1 MQNNTIISRLKTVCR
16 LSACDRHILD
26 IAVPAIISNI
36 TVPLLGLID
45 MAIVGHLGAAAYIGA
60 IAVGGMIFNVIYW
73 VFGFLRMATGG
84 LTAQS
89 VGREDN
95 DESMRM
101 LVRSLGIALF
111 TAIVLVV
118 LQVPIRMA
126 ALALMSPPE
135 HVLQLATTYFSICIY
150 GAPAVLGLFA
160 LSGWFIGMQDSRTP
174 MFVAIVQNIVNIIAS
189 VVFVYVFGM
198 KIEGVAF
205 GTLTAQYAG
214 LLIAL
219 VAALRNNMLRSRLRV
234 WISTSWHADDV
245 CRFFSVS
252 RDIFLRTVCLV
263 SVMLF
268 FTSAGSWQGE
278 IILAVNTLL
287 MQMYMLFSYI
297 MDGFAYAGEA
307 LSGKYYGAKDRQAFE
322 KVIKRLF
329 VWGGCLALLF
339 TLAYA
344 IGGEAFLALLTNDVG
359 VIQSS
364 ANYYLWAVA
373 MPAAGMAAFIWDG
386 IYIGCTSSRGMLVSM
401 SSAAATFFVVYFGL
415 RYQML
420 NHALWLAFI
429 LFLVMRGGMQ
439 TLLANRYV
447 YKW

>member
-1 MQNNTIISRLKTVCR
+1 MST
-16 LSACDRHILD
+16 CDRHILD

-89 VGREDN
+89 VGRRDN

-101 LVRSLGIALF
+101 LVRSTGIAMLV
-111 TAIVLVV
+111 AMVLVA
-118 LQVPIRMA
+118 LQKPIYMA

-135 HVLQLATTYFSICIY
+135 QVTLLATSYFSICIY

-174 MFVAIVQNIVNIIAS
+174 MVVAIVQNIVNIIAS

-198 KIEGVAF
+198 KIEGVAL

-219 VAALRNNMLRSRLRV
+219 AAALGNDMLRSRLRL
-234 WISTSWHADDV
+234 WITTSWHADDV
-245 CRFFSVS
+245 RRFFSVS

-268 FTSAGSWQGE
+268 FTSAGAWQGE

-307 LSGKYYGAKDRQAFE
+307 LSGKYYGAKDRRELE

-329 VWGGCLALLF
+329 VWGGWLALIF

-344 IGGEAFLALLTNDVG
+344 VGGEAFLSMLTDDTG
-359 VIQSS
+359 VVNAS
-364 ANYYLWAVA
+364 ADYYLWAVA
-373 MPAAGMAAFIWDG
+373 MPVAGMAAFIWDG
-386 IYIGCTSSRGMLVSM
+386 IYIGCTASRGMLVSM
-401 SSAAATFFVVYFGL
+401 STAAATFFIIYFGL
-415 RYQML
+415 RGQMY

-439 TLLANRYV
+439 TLLAGRYTRI
-447 YKW
+447 

>member
-1 MQNNTIISRLKTVCR
+1 MTAEIKTTDIKGRKLRLPE
-16 LSACDRHILD
+16 CDRRILD

-45 MAIVGHLGAAAYIGA
+45 MAIVGHLGAASYIGA

-89 VGREDN
+89 VGRRDN

-101 LVRSLGIALF
+101 LVRATGIAM
-111 TAIVLVV
+111 AVAAVLIA
-118 LQVPIRMA
+118 LQKPVCVA

-135 HVLQLATTYFSICIY
+135 QVTRLATSYFSICIN

-174 MFVAIVQNIVNIIAS
+174 MVVAIVQNIVNIIAS

-219 VAALRNNMLRSRLRV
+219 AAALRNDTLRSRLRL
-234 WISTSWHADDV
+234 WISSSWHADDV
-245 CRFFSVS
+245 RLFFSVS

-268 FTSAGSWQGE
+268 FTSAGAWQGE

-307 LSGKYYGAKDRQAFE
+307 LSGKYYGAKDTRALE

-329 VWGGCLALLF
+329 VWGGRLALMF

-344 IGGEAFLALLTNDVG
+344 AGGEAFLALLTDDAG
-359 VIQSS
+359 VVEAS
-364 ANYYLWAVA
+364 ADYYLWAVA
-373 MPAAGMAAFIWDG
+373 MPVAGMAAFIWDG
-386 IYIGCTSSRGMLVSM
+386 IYIGCTASRGMLVSM
-401 SSAAATFFVVYFGL
+401 SSAAATFFIVYFGL
-415 RYQML
+415 RGQMA

-439 TLLANRYV
+439 TVLAGRYTRI
-447 YKW
+447 